1 VGFLLPCKSTSTF
14 KELRSFSQAF
24 PEFEGDLHRRVSV
37 LWIVSA
43 LLLQAKSS
51 SSSSSTVLFDFLV
64 AINIFLF
71 FFSLKTVLF
80 ASQTLDISKS
90 SLLQAFQKGACCCI
104 EHSKTPSTGRKLTV
118 GGTLSVSS
126 STSNKFMKLRG

>member
-1 VGFLLPCKSTSTF
+1 VKNTCSFKESSF

-24 PEFEGDLHRRVSV
+24 PEFEGDLNRRVSV

-51 SSSSSTVLFDFLV
+51 SSTVLFDFLV
-64 AINIFLF
+64 AINI

-90 SLLQAFQKGACCCI
+90 SLLQAFQKEACSCI

-126 STSNKFMKLRG
+126 STIHKFMKLTG